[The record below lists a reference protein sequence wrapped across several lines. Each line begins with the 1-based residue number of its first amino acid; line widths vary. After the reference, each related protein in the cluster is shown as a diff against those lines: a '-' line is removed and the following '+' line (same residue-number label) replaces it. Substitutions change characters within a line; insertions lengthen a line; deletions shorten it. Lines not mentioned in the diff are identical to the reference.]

1 MLTAVVV
8 LLSIIT
14 VLMVAGITIAMRIL
28 DNLDFEVKFE
38 EEDDVN

>member
-14 VLMVAGITIAMRIL
+14 VLMVAGIGIAMKIL
-28 DNLDFEVKFE
+28 DNLDFEVNLEE
-38 EEDDVN
+38 EEDVN

>member
-14 VLMVAGITIAMRIL
+14 VLMVAGVMIAIKIL
-28 DNLDFEVKFE
+28 DNLDFEVTL
-38 EEDDVN
+38 EDENNVN